1 LSLLVGGFAAAAVTL
16 FVPVQRWLWTTAD
29 GKALLSAIP
38 ILPFIAL
45 PLVVRPLQRLTR
57 VAWIL
62 AAVMALDLVFF
73 VIAEFAPTG
82 GHPSL
87 EALLSLFLGMA
98 KPLLVLTAIVLLS
111 IAFLRGERFIV
122 VALGFVCLLAE
133 LLFAIYPIDTFLMN
147 AR

>member
-1 LSLLVGGFAAAAVTL
+1 LALLIGGFAAAAVML

-38 ILPFIAL
+38 ILPFVAL

-57 VAWIL
+57 AAWIL

-73 VIAEFAPTG
+73 VVMEFAPTG
-82 GHPSL
+82 GHPSI
-87 EALLSLFLGMA
+87 EALGSLFLGMA
-98 KPLLVLTAIVLLS
+98 KPLLVLIAIVLLS
-111 IAFLRGERFIV
+111 IAFVRGERFGV

-133 LLFAIYPIDTFLMN
+133 LLFAIYPIDTFLMD

>member
-1 LSLLVGGFAAAAVTL
+1 MLIGGFAATAVTL
-16 FVPVQRWLWTTAD
+16 FVPVQRWLWYAAD

-38 ILPFIAL
+38 ILPFVAV

-57 VAWIL
+57 AAWIL

-73 VIAEFAPTG
+73 VITEFAPTG

-87 EALLSLFLGMA
+87 ETLLSLFLGMA

-111 IAFLRGERFIV
+111 ISFLRGERFVV

-133 LLFAIYPIDTFLMN
+133 LLFAFYPIDAFLMN